1 MPVVTFNDQDGG
13 VHRTTLELAS
23 GGTVTVTG
31 RFDAF
36 TLSLDDRAF
45 IFALADLLQQYPS
58 RQASPVIQVACTET
72 VSTAIAEAAAN
83 LKSVVADVRLS
94 PAPTRRSRPLA
105 RPSTAR
111 DETKPPCPE
120 TPTSTSLAST
130 RPGLGRGQI
139 DWQAV
144 AYRALS
150 PTEPRTV
157 PEIRR
162 HAIYGAAVSVKH
174 AQMRLRRA
182 CLALA
187 RQGRAIEAGQA
198 AWLRAPRPERP
209 REDADL
215 EVTWSGGPLL
225 SHEGGMG
232 SSLKALATCAE

>member
-1 MPVVTFNDQDGG
+1 MPVVTFNDQEAG

-36 TLSLDDRAF
+36 ALSLDDRAF

-58 RQASPVIQVACTET
+58 RQASPVIQLACAET

-83 LKSVVADVRLS
+83 LKSVVDAVS
-94 PAPTRRSRPLA
+94 PSPGSARRSRHAA
-105 RPSTAR
+105 RRSTGRA
-111 DETKPPCPE
+111 EPKPPCPE
-120 TPTSTSLAST
+120 TPPATPPAAT
-130 RPGLGRGQI
+130 RPWLGRGQI

-187 RQGRAIEAGQA
+187 RQGRAVEAGEA

-209 REDADL
+209 REDAEL
-215 EVTWSGGPLL
+215 EVAWNGGPLL

-232 SSLKALATCAE
+232 SSLENLRP